1 MFLCQN
7 KNFLVFI
14 ISPKTADESQNIY
27 EDTHVEYYNI
37 FGAVNVWLP
46 ILVAALSMAWFFSRS
61 LAGIVSLNSAGG
73 MDVCVLRML
82 FAVR

>member
-14 ISPKTADESQNIY
+14 ISPKTADDSRNTY

-46 ILVAALSMAWFFSRS
+46 IPVAVHSMA
-61 LAGIVSLNSAGG
+61 
-73 MDVCVLRML
+73 
-82 FAVR
+82 